1 MKTRSTTVLKAAL
14 AGLLSANM
22 AFTGCA
28 QSTTPTHNE
37 AGPNAPAGAKV
48 YTFDDAEAGKPPPG
62 FTTGLTGGGGAV
74 RWEVQEADDAPS
86 GGKVLAQLSD
96 DRTNAR
102 YPHIVRDDFTA
113 ADVDI
118 SVKFKTL
125 SGEVDASGG
134 LVFRY
139 LDDGNYYVVRAN
151 SLEGNVVAYK
161 TENGRRS
168 SIGVRGKGDAY
179 GVNVDVPHQTWNT
192 LRVIARGKLFEVFL
206 NGRKIFEVENDTFT
220 KAGKVGLW
228 TKADAVTQFDD
239 LTVGFVEGAP

>member
-1 MKTRSTTVLKAAL
+1 MKTRPTTLTAAL
-14 AGLLSANM
+14 AGLLLSSV

-28 QSTTPTHNE
+28 QSTIPTHNE

-74 RWEVQEADDAPS
+74 RWEIQEADDARS

-102 YPHIVRDDFTA
+102 YPHIVRGDFTA
-113 ADVDI
+113 ADVDL

-179 GVNVDVPHQTWNT
+179 GVTVDVPHRKWNT
-192 LRVIARGKLFEVFL
+192 LRVIARGSVFEVFL

-220 KAGKVGLW
+220 NAGKVGLW

-239 LTVGFVEGAP
+239 LTVASLDN